1 MELEAQ
7 NTKGRAD
14 EKLVAVNPTVTVNDS
29 RAAAKVSVHSGPI
42 KDTTAARV
50 ARFAAGSVFGLV
62 FLVACFVMLT
72 TALKGPD
79 AVNMDGVNL
88 PSGLVQE
95 NKNPGHVTTGKPAP
109 DFVLNQLGG
118 NGLQLSKLQG
128 KTVLINFWASWC
140 QPCIDE
146 MPDLQKFYQ
155 THRGDSVQVLTVN
168 YKEPASAAKGFFKD
182 HSLTMPVAMDT
193 TGKVAAGYG
202 IQQFPESYFVD
213 KNGIVQDFSYGPM
226 SLTDMENKLNHVWQ
240 VSGK

>member
-7 NTKGRAD
+7 NVKGRAD
-14 EKLVAVNPTVTVNDS
+14 EKTVAPSSSANNSQAD
-29 RAAAKVSVHSGPI
+29 AKTSLRTEPI

-50 ARFAAGSVFGLV
+50 ARFAAGSIFGIV
-62 FLVACFVMLT
+62 FLVVCFVLLT

-79 AVNMDGVNL
+79 TVNMDGINT
-88 PSGLVQE
+88 SAGLVGQ
-95 NKNPGHVTTGKPAP
+95 NNSHGHVTAGNPAP

-155 THRGDSVQVLTVN
+155 AHRGGNVQVLTVN
-168 YKEPASAAKGFFKD
+168 YQEPASAAKSFFKD
-182 HSLTMPVAMDT
+182 HSLTMPVVMDT
-193 TGKVAAGYG
+193 TGKVAAWGYG

-213 KNGIVQDFSYGPM
+213 KNGIVQDFSYGPV
-226 SLTDMENKLNHVWQ
+226 SLTAMETKLNHVWQ